1 MTLRFALLSAA
12 ALALTAC
19 GGDAVDNQTDETLA
33 ADDTATAA
41 PDPST
46 PQGFV
51 DLAASSNRF
60 EIEAARLAQEQATRQ
75 EVKDFAAKM
84 IEDHTAASEKLS
96 AAVVAGGAPLAMP
109 PQLLPQHQQ
118 LLDALRNA
126 GDQFDQTYLQQRVTA
141 HEQALT
147 LLQGQAERGTVE
159 PLKAFAAE
167 AAPVVEGHLEQVRE
181 LAGLAGE
188 DA

>member
-1 MTLRFALLSAA
+1 MRHADPNTVLAFIEVVQHKSFRGAARELGVSKSTVSQRVAALEEHLGARLLSRTTRVVK
-12 ALALTAC
+12 LTDIGASYYR
-19 GGDAVDNQTDETLA
+19 E
-33 ADDTATAA
+33 AA
-41 PDPST
+41 P
-46 PQGFV
+46 
-51 DLAASSNRF
+51 A
-60 EIEAARLAQEQATRQ
+60 
-75 EVKDFAAKM
+75 
-84 IEDHTAASEKLS
+84 
-96 AAVVAGGAPLAMP
+96 
-109 PQLLPQHQQ
+109 
-118 LLDALRNA
+118 LDALRNA
-126 GDQFDQTYLQQRVTA
+126 GDQFDQTYLQQQVTA